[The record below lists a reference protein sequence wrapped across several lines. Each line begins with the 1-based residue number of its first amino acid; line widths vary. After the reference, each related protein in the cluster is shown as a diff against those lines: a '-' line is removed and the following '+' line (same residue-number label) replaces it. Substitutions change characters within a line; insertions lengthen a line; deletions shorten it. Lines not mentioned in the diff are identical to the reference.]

1 MQETLNLLDGSLILT
16 DHQLKITDRNLLQQ
30 NIHRLAEL
38 SALGKNP
45 QKGAAQYLIRKAALE
60 FGAILSSINDFY
72 LAAWPRRNPVYFYR
86 SRNEFA
92 YAYI

>member
-1 MQETLNLLDGSLILT
+1 MNLPILQETLYLLDGSLILT

-60 FGAILSSINDFY
+60 FGAILSSINDSI
-72 LAAWPRRNPVYFYR
+72 LRVAEAK
-86 SRNEFA
+86 SRLLLPFPQ
-92 YAYI
+92 